1 MVIDNFNV
9 VRIAITPD
17 EAQPPLVIGADAVLS
32 GPIPGQRV
40 QVVGRRL
47 QEILQRGC
55 RSQRTQLAA

>member
-17 EAQPPLVIGADAVLS
+17 EAQPPLVIDADAVLS
-32 GPIPGQRV
+32 GPVPGQRL

-47 QEILQRGC
+47 PEILQPGC
-55 RSQRTQLAA
+55 RSQRAQLAA

>member
-17 EAQPPLVIGADAVLS
+17 EAQPPLVIDADAVLS
-32 GPIPGQRV
+32 GAVAGQRL

-47 QEILQRGC
+47 PEILQRGC
-55 RSQRTQLAA
+55 VQSRS